1 MAPPVAA
8 FGRVAVF
15 IVVDE
20 NLRDLRG
27 PEQLA
32 NKTNSQ
38 SFPTVPAPTKNFR
51 KDIAPLPQILMLK
64 ASPDRLVHVGARL
77 PAADLTFLGP
87 TFRRLFVM
95 LATCIVYARL
105 TLTALL

>member
-1 MAPPVAA
+1 MRVTPLSSTPNCAA
-8 FGRVAVF
+8 GSRLRAVF

-32 NKTNSQ
+32 NKANSQ

-51 KDIAPLPQILMLK
+51 KDIAPLPQILMFESV
-64 ASPDRLVHVGARL
+64 AGQARPCRRACRLR
-77 PAADLTFLGP
+77 
-87 TFRRLFVM
+87 
-95 LATCIVYARL
+95 I
-105 TLTALL
+105 